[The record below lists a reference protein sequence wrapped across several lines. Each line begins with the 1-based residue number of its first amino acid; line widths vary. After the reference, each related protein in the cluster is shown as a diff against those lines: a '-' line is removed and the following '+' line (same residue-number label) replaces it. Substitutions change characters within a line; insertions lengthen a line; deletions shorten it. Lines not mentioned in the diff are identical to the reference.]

1 MLFGRP
7 VLQGVSDQD
16 QLDKI
21 FQLCGS
27 PTEDNMPGW
36 SSLPGLDE
44 KNVSFQINKHYQRK
58 LKEDFE
64 PYVYL
69 NQGVKVTCKNVAT
82 DIPFLVVL
90 DTDSWLQN
98 SWTSCLCWTPRE
110 D

>member
-1 MLFGRP
+1 MDYTPFLLRFRCVFGEMLFGRP
-7 VLQGVSDQD
+7 VLQGISDQD

-44 KNVSFQINKHYQRK
+44 KNVSFQISKHYQRK

-69 NQGVKVTCKNVAT
+69 NQGVKVIVEMLQLTY
-82 DIPFLVVL
+82 L
-90 DTDSWLQN
+90 SW
-98 SWTSCLCWTPRE
+98 SC
-110 D
+110 